1 MQNKRKSILFY
12 GRLPGSVV
20 AIAPSLPHWVTG
32 RSWLPKTPARIT
44 SKSGLSSN
52 SSIHSPLRQ
61 RFLEAFHPYWEMYW
75 GLPGRKRWVA
85 NLGIL
90 LITWSKSSSWRSNWA
105 IQKKKNSK
113 RYARKP
119 QNAKSAFPLTSG
131 LSFWSK
137 TVIYWFNL
145 DPRGLLSP
153 TTLGSRWNNE
163 RRVRAIAMTEGASCS
178 HFYLSQ
184 IYLLKKA
191 LVPSMKFNCF
201 DEWVWYQ
208 EFTSGL
214 YVCKQPSRLVWMR
227 RGRIRP
233 LALYFYCLCS

>member
-1 MQNKRKSILFY
+1 
-12 GRLPGSVV
+12 
-20 AIAPSLPHWVTG
+20 
-32 RSWLPKTPARIT
+32 
-44 SKSGLSSN
+44 
-52 SSIHSPLRQ
+52 
-61 RFLEAFHPYWEMYW
+61 MYW

-90 LITWSKSSSWRSNWA
+90 LITWSKSSSWRGNWA
-105 IQKKKNSK
+105 IQKK
-113 RYARKP
+113 RIRKGMQESLQM
-119 QNAKSAFPLTSG
+119 QNQPSHWHLAYPFDPRL
-131 LSFWSK
+131 WSIDS
-137 TVIYWFNL
+137 TL

-184 IYLLKKA
+184 ISLLKKA

-233 LALYFYCLCS
+233 LALYFYCLCN